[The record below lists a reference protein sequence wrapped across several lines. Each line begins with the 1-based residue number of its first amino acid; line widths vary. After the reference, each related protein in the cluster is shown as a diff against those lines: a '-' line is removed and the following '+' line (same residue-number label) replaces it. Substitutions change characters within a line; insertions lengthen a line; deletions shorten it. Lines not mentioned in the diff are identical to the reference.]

1 MSFDDLLTRF
11 IWSAMKTMPLLFCAA
26 AVVTMP
32 VLAQAT
38 QVDSVHASIEKA
50 LNESAAA
57 WTAGDMK
64 TFMELYENSPTTRYI
79 GSQGIVTGYDAIQA
93 MYVKRF
99 QKGDGASMGQ
109 LSLQVVDV
117 KEMGPQY
124 AFVVGRYFLKQDTGV
139 TVSGVTT
146 LLFHKIGARWFIVA
160 DHSS

>member
-1 MSFDDLLTRF
+1 
-11 IWSAMKTMPLLFCAA
+11 MK
-26 AVVTMP
+26 
-32 VLAQAT
+32 
-38 QVDSVHASIEKA
+38 K
-50 LNESAAA
+50 
-57 WTAGDMK
+57 
-64 TFMELYENSPTTRYI
+64 FMALYENSPTTRYI
-79 GSQGIVTGYDAIQA
+79 GSQGIVTGYDDIQA

-109 LSLQVVDV
+109 LSLQLIDV

-146 LLFHKIGARWFIVA
+146 LLFHKVGTRWLIVA